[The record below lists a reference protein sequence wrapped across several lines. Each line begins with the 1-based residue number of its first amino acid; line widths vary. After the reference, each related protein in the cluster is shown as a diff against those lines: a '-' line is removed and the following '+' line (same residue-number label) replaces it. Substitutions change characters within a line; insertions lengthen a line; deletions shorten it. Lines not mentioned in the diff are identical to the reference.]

1 MRNVWTWFAGL
12 LIGLALATTGNAQQ
26 PKANSKDQPPNV
38 IGAELTAI
46 NHCVREVR
54 ESTPG
59 SSFDA
64 HVGRLGTM
72 RFLGTEAEIAAFKRC
87 MQVKGFPGDLK

>member
-1 MRNVWTWFAGL
+1 MRNVGALFAGPL
-12 LIGLALATTGNAQQ
+12 MVLALGTTGNAQQ
-26 PKANSKDQPPNV
+26 PSANPKDQTPNV

-46 NHCVREVR
+46 NQCVREVR
-54 ESTPG
+54 QSTPG

-64 HVGRLGTM
+64 HVGTLGTI

-87 MQVKGFPGDLK
+87 MQAKGFPVDPK